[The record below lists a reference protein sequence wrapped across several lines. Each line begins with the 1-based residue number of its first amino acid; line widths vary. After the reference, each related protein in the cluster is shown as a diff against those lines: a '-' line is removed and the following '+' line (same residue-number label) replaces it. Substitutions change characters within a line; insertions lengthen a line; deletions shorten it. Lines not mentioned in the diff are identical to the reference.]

1 MKIEVQEG
9 MGNQEGDSLRKGRVM
24 NTLIL
29 QCNSGIAVF
38 NILAFTYAFAA
49 TLNPKKCTTT
59 GNGFLLCVHQ
69 SCTKLQTFTS
79 HD

>member
-24 NTLIL
+24 NALIL

-49 TLNPKKCTTT
+49 TLNPKKCTATD
-59 GNGFLLCVHQ
+59 NGFSLCCRVQLLPFR
-69 SCTKLQTFTS
+69 SS
-79 HD
+79 AP